1 MFVDTKCTFCD
12 IGDFTVLAPMKF
24 LHISR
29 PSFLVRCNGCGLA
42 YLNPRYS
49 MEEEEEFYAHECY
62 EVAEGGH
69 WYENREVYFQQAF
82 QRIEASF
89 KTGGLLD
96 VGCGK
101 GYFLD
106 MARKRGWDV
115 CGVDPSKEAALFAR
129 DVLKLDVF
137 VGGISEANFKPESF
151 DVITAWNVLDHMYDP
166 WGDVQHMFRV
176 LKRGG
181 LLSIRVLNLNSHLFL
196 YYLSNTLNFITRNRL
211 DLTPLVC
218 FHPFMFSSTCIKR
231 WLSKAGFVDIQVENS
246 ALVPGTSSIVTGK
259 TVEPLFRGLL
269 YSLSQLCYCL
279 SLKTVV
285 IGPSLMI
292 FARKP

>member
-1 MFVDTKCTFCD
+1 MSVNVKCNFCD
-12 IGDFTVLAPMKF
+12 AVDFTVLASMK
-24 LHISR
+24 LSHISR
-29 PSFLVRCNGCGLA
+29 PSSLVRCNGCGLA
-42 YLNPRYS
+42 YMNPRPS
-49 MEEEEEFYAHECY
+49 MEKEKEFYVHEYY
-62 EVAEGGH
+62 EVAEGRH
-69 WYENREVYFQQAF
+69 LNENREVYFQQAF

-89 KTGGLLD
+89 KTGRLLD
-96 VGCGK
+96 VGCSK

-115 CGVDPSKEAALFAR
+115 CGVDPSEGAVLFAR
-129 DVLKLDVF
+129 NVLKLDVF
-137 VGGISEANFKPESF
+137 AGEISGTNFKPESF

-166 WGDVQHMFRV
+166 WGDVQHMFRA

-181 LLSIRVLNLNSHLFL
+181 LLSIRVLNLDFHLFL
-196 YYLSNTLNFITRNRL
+196 YYLSNALNFITRNKL
-211 DLTPLVC
+211 DLTPLLG
-218 FHPFMFSSTCIKR
+218 FHSFMFSPKCLKK
-231 WLSKAGFVDIQVENS
+231 WLKKAGFVDIQVENS

-269 YSLSQLCYCL
+269 YSLSQLCYYL
-279 SLKTVV
+279 SLKTAV